1 MAAHL
6 AWSVDTM
13 GGRVG
18 LLDKTLSIS
27 SINAFVNLGSS
38 CNYEEFYSII
48 LSCSSIHAS
57 IFCKKLPF
65 FPNIEHEIEILRTL
79 CSPKI

>member
-27 SINAFVNLGSS
+27 SINAFVSLGSS
-38 CNYEEFYSII
+38 CNYEECYSII
-48 LSCSSIHAS
+48 
-57 IFCKKLPF
+57 
-65 FPNIEHEIEILRTL
+65 
-79 CSPKI
+79 

>member
-38 CNYEEFYSII
+38 CNYEECYYIIWRALAPSMRQYS
-48 LSCSSIHAS
+48 AR
-57 IFCKKLPF
+57 KLPF
-65 FPNIEHEIEILRTL
+65 FPTIEHER
-79 CSPKI
+79 K